1 MLHSSKGEHLLF
13 KSNAPGRG
21 ANCADSL
28 NLSTTSATLSTESK
42 VYTQN
47 LFIFSTDRVVDLSA
61 ISVSRCL
68 RWNQR
73 STWRM
78 QGENGEQPC
87 LLRFCLFFDR
97 KSSLITVGK
106 TTGQR
111 KKSFVS
117 FGEHLLKSV
126 VSCSL
131 GLLAFSNYLFQVKCP
146 SSCYLL
152 QKRRAKR

>member
-1 MLHSSKGEHLLF
+1 MWSKCSGSVLHSSKGEHLLF

-28 NLSTTSATLSTESK
+28 NLSTTITTLSTESK
-42 VYTQN
+42 VYTLN
-47 LFIFSTDRVVDLSA
+47 LFIFSTDSVVDLSA

-87 LLRFCLFFDR
+87 LLRFCHFFWQEVLLDNCGENYGTEEEEFCLFWWAFAEISCVLFF
-97 KSSLITVGK
+97 G
-106 TTGQR
+106 
-111 KKSFVS
+111 FA
-117 FGEHLLKSV
+117 
-126 VSCSL
+126 
-131 GLLAFSNYLFQVKCP
+131 GLL
-146 SSCYLL
+146 
-152 QKRRAKR
+152 

>member
-1 MLHSSKGEHLLF
+1 MPHSSKGEHLLF

-28 NLSTTSATLSTESK
+28 NLSTTSTLSNKSK
-42 VYTQN
+42 VYTLN
-47 LFIFSTDRVVDLSA
+47 LFIFSTDSVVDLSA

-68 RWNQR
+68 RWNER
-73 STWRM
+73 STWRI
-78 QGENGEQPC
+78 QGEKCEQPC
-87 LLRFCLFFDR
+87 LLRFSLSFCR

-117 FGEHLLKSV
+117 FGEHLLITF
-126 VSCSL
+126 VSCSFS
-131 GLLAFSNYLFQVKCP
+131 LLASSYSLVQV
-146 SSCYLL
+146 
-152 QKRRAKR
+152 